1 MSAPG
6 FRQFDTLAVVGLG
19 LIGGSFAMEVRR
31 LRLAKRILGYDNN
44 SEYRAEI
51 SSRNLVD

>member
-31 LRLAKRILGYDNN
+31 LGLAKRILGMTTIQNIRQK
-44 SEYRAEI
+44 SAAEI
-51 SSRNLVD
+51 